1 MVVWFVEKMHLCI
14 AKCAFVYMYRSACLA
29 CALCDLFTHV
39 DVHACIDVGF
49 MHANRCV
56 ICEG

>member
-1 MVVWFVEKMHLCI
+1 MRRCS
-14 AKCAFVYMYRSACLA
+14 CALQSVSMSRSACLA

-39 DVHACIDVGF
+39 DVHACIEVGF

-56 ICEG
+56 NCER